1 VALAGRPGRPDL
13 VRGGTDG
20 KVIHWESPQAEPQVL
35 QDRWEPFA
43 GEPGSLYAGPVAI
56 DREARRVAALPFD
69 PSVLGPSQIV
79 LRVWDLPSRKESR
92 YSLAHVGPR
101 TTWFPALAFAR
112 DGSLLV
118 SWNGLGVVR
127 LTLPTD
133 PAGTVTTET
142 VYAATRCTFAATPD
156 GRTLLIAASQRP
168 ESDMMLDLDE
178 LLLADLEAGTFRPIT
193 THGARISS
201 LAIDPSG
208 RVIMTGDARG
218 VVRVGPATG
227 EEPHLLLDGSSAVYA
242 VALSRDGRFVA
253 SASEDG
259 ARLWPMPDLT
269 KPPLHTLPHD
279 ELIARLH
286 ALTNLEVVVD
296 PASPTGYSTEIG
308 PFPGWENVPT
318 W

>member
-1 VALAGRPGRPDL
+1 MTLAGRPGRPDL

-20 KVIHWESPQAEPQVL
+20 KVIHWDSPRAEPQVL

-43 GEPGSLYAGPVAI
+43 GEPGTLYAGPVAI

-69 PSVLGPSQIV
+69 PSVLGLPQIV

-118 SWNGLGVVR
+118 AWTRLGVVR

-133 PAGTVTTET
+133 PAGTVTSET
-142 VYAATRCTFAATPD
+142 VYAADRCTFASTPD
-156 GRTLLIAASQRP
+156 GRYLLIAASHRP
-168 ESDMMLDLDE
+168 GTEMMLDLDE
-178 LLLADLEAGTFRPIT
+178 LLLADLEAGTSRPIN
-193 THGARISS
+193 THGAHISS
-201 LAIDPSG
+201 LAIEPSG
-208 RVIMTGDARG
+208 RVIMTGDTRG
-218 VVRVGPATG
+218 VVRVGLATG
-227 EEPHLLLDGSSAVYA
+227 EKPHLLLDGSSAVHA

-253 SASEDG
+253 SASEEG

-279 ELIARLH
+279 ELIAKLKT
-286 ALTNLEVVVD
+286 LTNLRAVRDEESSTGWKIEV
-296 PASPTGYSTEIG
+296 G
-308 PFPGWENVPT
+308 PFPGWETVPE